1 MAGEIEKAQAAKAAA
16 ESAIAK
22 AREAQR
28 KFQEAKAKIEAAK
41 KKAEDAAKKAK
52 ELKQKIKEIQALLK
66 TPGGV
71 KGGIVAVVATQ
82 VGGLRAKIV
91 AQIQKQV
98 IALLSKFS
106 TGCPNSKELQKI
118 IKIRSTLLNHLTSFE
133 KRIEKFS
140 KIATQLTTIITI
152 VSALVKIITSIPV
165 PTAVIPPLTGGVG
178 VPLSVPNKFG
188 AALVKLNKILDKLSG
203 GAAAITAIVTSIGPI
218 ITSLKSRLESID
230 IAIQQCSLGQP
241 TDLSQILATAQPPE
255 NTGSEGTPTDAQGNP
270 NPNYIHTSNTS
281 GKVYK
286 LAINQDPNSPQI
298 APRRFAT
305 ATDNRGIVVLKGP
318 SSFSSS
324 TQVLLDEIKFR
335 IDNQLL

>member
-1 MAGEIEKAQAAKAAA
+1 MAAEVQQAEAAKAAV
-16 ESAIAK
+16 ESSIAK
-22 AREAQR
+22 AREAQK
-28 KFQEAKAKIEAAK
+28 KFEETKARVEAAK

-52 ELKQKIKEIQALLK
+52 QRKQRIKETQALPK

-71 KGGIVAVVATQ
+71 KGGIAAVVATQ
-82 VGGLRAKIV
+82 VGGLRGKIV
-91 AQIQKQV
+91 AQVQSQV
-98 IALLSKFS
+98 ASILNKFS
-106 TGCPNSKELQKI
+106 IGCPSSTELEKI

-133 KRIEKFS
+133 KRVDKFS
-140 KIATQLTTIITI
+140 KIATQLTAI
-152 VSALVKIITSIPV
+152 VAVINAIVKIITAIPI
-165 PTAVIPPLTGGVG
+165 PTAIIPPQSGGIGIPISVLTKY
-178 VPLSVPNKFG
+178 SN
-188 AALVKLNKILDKLSG
+188 ALVSLNKTLDRLLG
-203 GAAAITAIVTSIGPI
+203 EAVAITAIIASINPI
-218 ITSLKSRLESID
+218 ITSLKSRLTSID
-230 IAIQQCSLGQP
+230 LAIQQCSLGQP
-241 TDLSQILATAQPPE
+241 ADLNQILTTAQPPE

-281 GKVYK
+281 GKTYK
-286 LAINQDPNSPQI
+286 LAINQDPDSPYI